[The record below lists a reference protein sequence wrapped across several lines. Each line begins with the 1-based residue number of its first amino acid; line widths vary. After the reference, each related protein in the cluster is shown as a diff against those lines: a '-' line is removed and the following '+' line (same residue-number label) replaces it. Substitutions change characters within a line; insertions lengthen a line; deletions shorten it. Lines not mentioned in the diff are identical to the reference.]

1 MSMAISGMGNAGMPP
16 RIMSGASS
24 RMSPDQKM
32 SNVFQQID
40 TSGSGTITKA
50 QFEQA
55 FQSMNPPAAFKTMGA
70 DAIFSKLDPNG
81 TGSISKQD
89 FVDGMKTM
97 MGQIHHHHHAANAN
111 GGGTVPSPVQI
122 LAGSLG
128 SLNTLGVQNEL
139 GPSGTNLNVTA

>member
-32 SNVFQQID
+32 SNLFQQID

-55 FQSMNPPAAFKTMGA
+55 FQNTNPPAAFKAMGA

-81 TGSISKQD
+81 TGSVSKQD

-111 GGGTVPSPVQI
+111 GRTVPSPAQT

-128 SLNTLGVQNEL
+128 SLNTLGAQNEL
-139 GPSGTNLNVTA
+139 GPSGTNLNVSA